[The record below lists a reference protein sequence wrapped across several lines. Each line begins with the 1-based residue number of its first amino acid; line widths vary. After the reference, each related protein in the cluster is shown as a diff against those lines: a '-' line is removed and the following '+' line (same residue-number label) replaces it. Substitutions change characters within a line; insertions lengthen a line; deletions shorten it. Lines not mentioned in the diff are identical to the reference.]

1 MDIEIKYKLV
11 DNSELVIFSLT
22 PELYYDKLGK
32 NEIFTEDGIPRFNK
46 AKDYLQEL
54 DNSVPLDKI
63 ESTII
68 EIKNSDN
75 DQVIK
80 TTYFGTGQSELT
92 HRKDK
97 NGFELIIQDIKIATN
112 CIHIVRL
119 ERDKSESEWKITSS
133 IGMNYETHHA
143 GQEVWY
149 SSSNGEFIN
158 QILIPN

>member
-11 DNSELVIFSLT
+11 DHEEFVIFSLT
-22 PELYYDKLGK
+22 PELYYDELDK
-32 NEIFTEDGIPRFNK
+32 NETFAEEGIPRFNK

-54 DNSVPLDKI
+54 AKTVPLDKI

-75 DQVIK
+75 DQIIK
-80 TTYFGTGQSELT
+80 TTYFGKGQSELT

-97 NGFELIIQDIKIATN
+97 KGYELIIQDIRIATN
-112 CIHIVRL
+112 CILITRL
-119 ERDKSESEWKITSS
+119 ERDNSESEWKFTSS
-133 IGMNYETHHA
+133 IGLNYETHHA

-149 SSSNGEFIN
+149 SSSKGEFIN